1 MRRER
6 YWGWLLLILAVIWVV
21 LINLGQVTRGLGGVM
36 VGTCGSL
43 GTMLLVVGYRR
54 GHR

>member
-1 MRRER
+1 MRRENLL
-6 YWGWLLLILAVIWVV
+6 GWLLLILAVVWVV

-36 VGTCGSL
+36 VGICASL

-54 GHR
+54 GRR